1 MVTSQDQAIDA
12 EDHGPV
18 ARFGA
23 LASFVDNAE
32 LEGPIAE
39 DFWIVVGR
47 RTDDTCAI
55 EFGVDD
61 LLFEE
66 FGIGP

>member
-1 MVTSQDQAIDA
+1 MT
-12 EDHGPV
+12 G
-18 ARFGA
+18 
-23 LASFVDNAE
+23 FVDNAE

-39 DFWIVVGR
+39 DFWVVVGR
-47 RTDDTCAI
+47 REDDTCAI

-61 LLFEE
+61 LLLKE